1 MMIDGGSASDIGAGE
16 VEAGAGDAGV
26 IAGAL
31 AGAGGAGSAGG
42 AGDGGSGGE
51 PGAGDRWQDKF
62 LPETMRTDASLAL
75 YKDIPAAAQALIDT
89 KRMVGERFALPKDGD
104 ASSFDEFAG
113 RLRPAEASA
122 YDLKVPEGQ
131 DSAFADA
138 MKPILHKAGL
148 HPSQAAIL
156 NEGWNQHILDQA
168 SQLRQANVD
177 QLTAIEL
184 EMGSAAYNQRLLAVD
199 AMFEASGVDSDKITH
214 ALEQVQGGGEALKA
228 LFALAEKTGELA
240 KVSGDEAMVNA
251 GLMTKA
257 AATAQYNA
265 KLADKE
271 FLAKAAIKGSP
282 EQRQWDAI
290 AVAMAK
296 GA

>member
-1 MMIDGGSASDIGAGE
+1 MMNDDGAASGSGASGVDSGAAG
-16 VEAGAGDAGV
+16 AGAGDAGA
-26 IAGAL
+26 IAAAL
-31 AGAGGAGSAGG
+31 AGAGAGAASADDGAGL
-42 AGDGGSGGE
+42 
-51 PGAGDRWQDKF
+51 GDRWQDKF
-62 LPETMRTDASLAL
+62 LPEAMRADASLAL

-122 YDLKVPEGQ
+122 YDLKVPDGQ
-131 DSAFADA
+131 DAGFADA

-148 HPSQAAIL
+148 HPAQAAIL
-156 NEGWNQHILDQA
+156 NEGWNQHILDQQ
-168 SQLRQANVD
+168 SQLRQTNVD
-177 QLTAIEL
+177 QLTAVEL
-184 EMGSAAYNQRLLAVD
+184 EMGSAAFNQRLLAVD
-199 AMFEASGVDSDKITH
+199 NMFGAAGVDGKKITD
-214 ALEQVQGGGEALKA
+214 ALEEVRGGGEALKA
-228 LFALAEKTGELA
+228 LFSLAEKTGELA

-265 KLADKE
+265 KLGDKE